1 MFFERSVRAP
11 RGVGPERLLRTE
23 SLVFEVS
30 VHRPVNSVE
39 RSVWHSIGPETE
51 RDAEACDATV
61 RIVAGRPNR
70 SESVLVDVARAAP
83 LSDEVRLAT
92 GDEARLFG
100 PPEDLVV
107 GQLVVLDPV
116 TQRLSRAC

>member
-23 SLVFEVS
+23 PLVLEVS

-51 RDAEACDATV
+51 RDAEACDATI
-61 RIVAGRPNR
+61 RIVAGHPNR
-70 SESVLVDVARAAP
+70 SESVLVEVARAAP
-83 LSDEVRLAT
+83 LSAEVRLAH
-92 GDEARLFG
+92 GYEDRLICTPTDILIG
-100 PPEDLVV
+100 YAVV
-107 GQLVVLDPV
+107 
-116 TQRLSRAC
+116 

>member
-1 MFFERSVRAP
+1 QCALLTFLERSTRAS
-11 RGVGPERLLRTE
+11 RAVGPERLLRTDP
-23 SLVFEVS
+23 LVLEVS

-51 RDAEACDATV
+51 RDAEACDATI

-100 PPEDLVV
+100 PSEDLFI
-107 GQLVVLDPV
+107 G
-116 TQRLSRAC
+116 

>member
-23 SLVFEVS
+23 SLVLEVS

-51 RDAEACDATV
+51 RDAEACDATI
-61 RIVAGRPNR
+61 RIVEGHPYR
-70 SESVLVDVARAAP
+70 SESVLVAIARSSALCA
-83 LSDEVRLAT
+83 EVRLAT
-92 GDEARLFG
+92 DDEAGMFG
-100 PPEDLVV
+100 
-107 GQLVVLDPV
+107 
-116 TQRLSRAC
+116 

>member
-23 SLVFEVS
+23 SLVLEVS

-51 RDAEACDATV
+51 RDAEACDATI
-61 RIVAGRPNR
+61 RIVEGHPNR
-70 SESVLVDVARAAP
+70 SESVLADVARAAP
-83 LSDEVRLAT
+83 LSDEVRLST
-92 GDEARLFG
+92 GDEARLLG
-100 PPEDLVV
+100 PPDDLFV
-107 GQLVVLDPV
+107 GLFLVLVPV
-116 TQRLSRAC
+116 TQSLA

>member
-1 MFFERSVRAP
+1 CSDLQWSFHRR
-11 RGVGPERLLRTE
+11 
-23 SLVFEVS
+23 
-30 VHRPVNSVE
+30 VHSVE

-51 RDAEACDATV
+51 RDAEACDATI
-61 RIVAGRPNR
+61 RIVAGHPNR

-100 PPEDLVV
+100 PPEDLFV
-107 GQLVVLDPV
+107 GQLVVLDSV
-116 TQRLSRAC
+116 TPRLSRIFFFH

>member
-1 MFFERSVRAP
+1 MFFERGVRAP

-23 SLVFEVS
+23 PLVLEVS

-70 SESVLVDVARAAP
+70 SESVLVDVAPAAP
-83 LSDEVRLAT
+83 LSDAVRLAT
-92 GDEARLFG
+92 GSEARLFRS
-100 PPEDLVV
+100 PEVLLVV
-107 GQLVVLDPV
+107 
-116 TQRLSRAC
+116 

>member
-23 SLVFEVS
+23 PLVLEVS

-51 RDAEACDATV
+51 WDAEACDATI

-83 LSDEVRLAT
+83 LSDEGRLAT
-92 GDEARLFG
+92 GNGSRLSR
-100 PPEDLVV
+100 PPEDL
-107 GQLVVLDPV
+107 
-116 TQRLSRAC
+116 